1 VLFSNKTILIVANK
15 QTNKQ
20 TNNKVCIIKFTVQRK
35 TKTRTR
41 TRTRTRARKINKQT
55 KNERKKEIH
64 LMIVSI
70 VRGA

>member
-1 VLFSNKTILIVANK
+1 LWQI
-15 QTNKQ
+15 NKQ

-35 TKTRTR
+35 TKTR